1 MSPQEPVRAWLAAV
15 VAAVGLGTYLARALP
30 LLAAL
35 RRRGAAA
42 SGEGFAGRPGSA
54 GASADAAGPG
64 GRLELVAPSVMA
76 ALLVS
81 SVLPARW
88 GPEALAQLAAHLVAL
103 AVSWA
108 VARLRGHLGLTVL
121 AGMAAAWAARAVVM
135 ALR

>member
-1 MSPQEPVRAWLAAV
+1 VGQALNPQEPVRAWLVVV

-35 RRRGAAA
+35 RRQGAAA
-42 SGEGFAGRPGSA
+42 SGEGLADKPGS
-54 GASADAAGPG
+54 AAGPG
-64 GRLELVAPSVMA
+64 GLLELVAPSVMA

-88 GPEALAQLAAHLVAL
+88 GPEALPQLAAHLVAL

-135 ALR
+135 AFR